1 MLIKITNTVYQML
14 FKALYTVIFS
24 QVIATI
30 DLGVIFIPI
39 LLNNLP
45 KVVQLGSYET
55 RTQT

>member
-1 MLIKITNTVYQML
+1 ML
-14 FKALYTVIFS
+14 FKALHTVIFS

-30 DLGVIFIPI
+30 ELGVIFIPI